1 MSHLPAFEC
10 PSCHEI
16 YGALGHA
23 YCPPCGHVPCTYRED
38 LVFLT
43 DNNTHLKIGVFKKE
57 ELDKAEAE
65 GGVLPEP
72 VA

>member
-1 MSHLPAFEC
+1 
-10 PSCHEI
+10 
-16 YGALGHA
+16 
-23 YCPPCGHVPCTYRED
+23 VPCTYRED